1 MTSRPRVVFCRV
13 GWMSFYGLWPEANG
27 PVGGG
32 AYNDDEQGA
41 ESQNFE
47 EFSGEY
53 LAYVRSGSSGEAG
66 LNLRRIDQA
75 SRDDEKLCDV
85 LVIFVAKRP
94 DVVGQV
100 VVGWYTRATCLASV
114 ATQPSGRPYAVIA
127 DPKGAVL
134 LPAAQ
139 RTIPVPKGAG
149 AMGQANVAYAFQP
162 TGEAHDGAWIDDVLQ
177 RVHAY
182 QGPNLVTGAH
192 YDDDDWA
199 QHDAYRWE
207 KELAHVKQS
216 ASGLWRGAELRD
228 APDGATYDW
237 VAIGPNGEERIFVCV
252 SETDDPDVEFTAEE
266 LEAIRASGVAH
277 SLLVITN
284 LTAFVRNGQFV
295 FRGGNVYR
303 ESPFMPQSERLTPTV
318 SRYAWKDGGPK

>member
-1 MTSRPRVVFCRV
+1 
-13 GWMSFYGLWPEANG
+13 MSFYGLWPEAKG

-32 AYNDDEQGA
+32 TYNDDERGA

-47 EFSGEY
+47 DFRGEY

-66 LNLRRIDQA
+66 LNLRRIDPA
-75 SRDDEKLCDV
+75 SRDDEKLDDV

-94 DVVGQV
+94 DAGGQV
-100 VVGWYTRATCLASV
+100 VVGWYTGATCLASV

-134 LPAAQ
+134 LPAAE

-149 AMGQANVAYAFQP
+149 AMGQANVAYAFQEK
-162 TGEAHDGAWIDDVLQ
+162 GQAHDGAWIDDVIQ
-177 RVHAY
+177 RVLAY

-192 YDDDDWA
+192 YDDEDSGDHIDLWFA
-199 QHDAYRWE
+199 KALQ
-207 KELAHVKQS
+207 HVKEK
-216 ASGLWRGAELRD
+216 ALPLWRGMELRD
-228 APDGATYDW
+228 APDDAAFDW

-252 SETDDPDVEFTAEE
+252 SETDDADVEFTAEE
-266 LEAIRASGVAH
+266 LDAIRASGVAH

-318 SRYAWKDGGPK
+318 FRYAWKAGGAGSQ